1 MAEKYKPNKLLDKA
15 PYDDG
20 RAEPEYPWV
29 GGSQDHLGNR
39 VITYADPE
47 KPDQAFIERIKYDG
61 SFTINE
67 ANGLKNEFNKEVR
80 SYTSGGDS
88 HNTDGQKA
96 VYGKSNFN
104 LAFQQDV
111 GFTAGGTTYKGSGE
125 KEIGGTAQ
133 GSFQNDTGGNTY
145 KTSNGDMISEHTGHI
160 HSHNDGDN
168 VQSTKGTRYEI
179 VNEGEYAIHVQG
191 GNMDTRVE
199 SGKLGL
205 YSGDTMVVNTSS
217 TMLLNTLGGMTVN
230 SAATTKINS
239 VGAMSVNA
247 QSTMAI
253 NAASTMTVDAQGDVT
268 INSTSKITFKVGSST
283 ITMSSGSITINSP
296 MVKIN

>member
-47 KPDQAFIERIKYDG
+47 NPDQAFVERIKYDG

-96 VYGKSNFN
+96 VYGQSNFN
-104 LAFQQDV
+104 LAFKQDV

-168 VQSTKGTRYEI
+168 VQSTTGTRYEI

-199 SGKLGL
+199 SGKLQL
-205 YSGDTMVVNTSS
+205 YSGGAMVVNTSS
-217 TMLLNTLGGMTVN
+217 TMKMIST
-230 SAATTKINS
+230 
-239 VGAMSVNA
+239 GA
-247 QSTMAI
+247 MAI
-253 NAASTMTVDAQGDVT
+253 NSTATMIVGATGDVT
-268 INSTSKITFKVGSST
+268 IESKSKLTLKVGGSS
-283 ITMSSGSITINSP
+283 IEISSGGIKLVGTRIDLN
-296 MVKIN
+296 

>member
-1 MAEKYKPNKLLDKA
+1 MAEQYKPNKLLDKA

-29 GGSQDHLGNR
+29 RGEQDLLGNR

-47 KPDQAFIERIKYDG
+47 NPDQAFIERIKYDG

-96 VYGKSNFN
+96 VYGQSNFN
-104 LAFQQDV
+104 LAFKQDV

-133 GSFQNDTGGNTY
+133 GSFQNDTGGNTRIFLVAY
-145 KTSNGDMISEHTGHI
+145 SFSGSD
-160 HSHNDGDN
+160 
-168 VQSTKGTRYEI
+168 VGTTTNMGNTFYF
-179 VNEGEYAIHVQG
+179 VLGG
-191 GNMDTRVE
+191 GNHQFYTGLDVDVE
-199 SGKLGL
+199 RMRISNNGNVLINNNL
-205 YSGDTMVVNTSS
+205 RISR
-217 TMLLNTLGGMTVN
+217 
-230 SAATTKINS
+230 TT
-239 VGAMSVNA
+239 GFL
-247 QSTMAI
+247 T
-253 NAASTMTVDAQGDVT
+253 
-268 INSTSKITFKVGSST
+268 
-283 ITMSSGSITINSP
+283 P
-296 MVKIN
+296 

>member
-1 MAEKYKPNKLLDKA
+1 MADEYKPNKLLDKA

-47 KPDQAFIERIKYDG
+47 KPDQAFVERIKYDG

-96 VYGKSNFN
+96 VYGQSNFN
-104 LAFQQDV
+104 LAFKQDV

-133 GSFQNDTGGNTY
+133 GSFQNDTGGNSY
-145 KTSNGDMISEHTGHI
+145 KTSNGDMVSEHTGHI

-168 VQSTKGTRYEI
+168 VQSTTGTRYEI

-199 SGKLGL
+199 SGKLQL
-205 YSGDTMVVNTSS
+205 YSGDAMVVNTAS
-217 TMLLNTLGGMTVN
+217 TMKMIST
-230 SAATTKINS
+230 
-239 VGAMSVNA
+239 GAMSIN
-247 QSTMAI
+247 STA
-253 NAASTMTVDAQGDVT
+253 TMTVGATGDIT
-268 INSTSKITFKVGSST
+268 IESKSKLTLKVGGASIEISSA
-283 ITMSSGSITINSP
+283 G
-296 MVKIN
+296 VKVVGTRIDLN

>member
-47 KPDQAFIERIKYDG
+47 KPDQAFVERIKYDG

-104 LAFQQDV
+104 LAFAQDV

-133 GSFQNDTGGNTY
+133 GSFQNDTGGNSY
-145 KTSNGDMISEHTGHI
+145 KTSNGDMVSEHTGHI

-168 VQSTKGTRYEI
+168 VQSTTGTRYEI

-199 SGKLGL
+199 SGKLQL
-205 YSGDTMVVNTSS
+205 YSGDAMVVNTAS
-217 TMLLNTLGGMTVN
+217 TMKMIST
-230 SAATTKINS
+230 
-239 VGAMSVNA
+239 GAMSIN
-247 QSTMAI
+247 STA
-253 NAASTMTVDAQGDVT
+253 TMTVGATGDIT
-268 INSTSKITFKVGSST
+268 IESKSKLTLKVGGASIEISSA
-283 ITMSSGSITINSP
+283 G
-296 MVKIN
+296 VKVVGTRIDLN

>member
-15 PYDDG
+15 PYDDD

-47 KPDQAFIERIKYDG
+47 KPDQAFVERIKYDG

-96 VYGKSNFN
+96 VYGQSNFN
-104 LAFQQDV
+104 LAFKQDI
-111 GFTAGGTTYKGSGE
+111 GLTAGGTTYKGSGE

-168 VQSTKGTRYEI
+168 VQSTTGTRYEI

-199 SGKLGL
+199 SGKLQL
-205 YSGDTMVVNTSS
+205 YSGDAMVVNTAS
-217 TMLLNTLGGMTVN
+217 TMKMIST
-230 SAATTKINS
+230 
-239 VGAMSVNA
+239 GAMSIN
-247 QSTMAI
+247 STA
-253 NAASTMTVDAQGDVT
+253 TMTVGATGDIT
-268 INSTSKITFKVGSST
+268 IESKSKLTLKVGGSS
-283 ITMSSGSITINSP
+283 IEISSGGIKLVGTRIDLN
-296 MVKIN
+296 